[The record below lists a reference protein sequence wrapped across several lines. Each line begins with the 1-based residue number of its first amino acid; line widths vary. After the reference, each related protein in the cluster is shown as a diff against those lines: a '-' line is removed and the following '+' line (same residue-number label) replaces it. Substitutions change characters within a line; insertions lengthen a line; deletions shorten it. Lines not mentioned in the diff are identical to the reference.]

1 MVKHCYTGGMAVWKN
16 DEGGLDP
23 GLAGELARQLMA
35 VSLWTARHHDP
46 LFERLGLAAPTA
58 RALLQLPPDHA
69 VPTRYLA
76 GRLKVD
82 PSNVTGVVDRL
93 EKAGLLERGAGA
105 GDRRVKLLVLTP
117 AGKQLREDMYAAIAS
132 QMPAF
137 SGLSDGE
144 LDLLLSL
151 LNKAW
156 AACTDY
162 DSSESGRTATR
173 AALI

>member
-1 MVKHCYTGGMAVWKN
+1 
-16 DEGGLDP
+16 
-23 GLAGELARQLMA
+23 MA

-46 LFERLGLAAPTA
+46 LFERLGLSAPTA
-58 RALLQLPPDHA
+58 RALLQLPPDDA

-93 EKAGLLERGAGA
+93 ENAGLLERGAGA
-105 GDRRVKLLVLTP
+105 GDRRVKTLALTP
-117 AGKQLREDMYAAIAS
+117 AGRQLREDMYAALAAE
-132 QMPAF
+132 MPAF
-137 SGLSDGE
+137 SGLTDAE
-144 LDLLLSL
+144 LDLLLRL

-156 AACTDY
+156 AACMEY
-162 DSSESGRTATR
+162 DSSEPGRAATR

>member
-1 MVKHCYTGGMAVWKN
+1 MAVWRN
-16 DEGGLDP
+16 DAGGLDP
-23 GLAGELARQLMA
+23 ELAGELARQLMA

-46 LFERLGLAAPTA
+46 LFERLRLSAPTA
-58 RALLQLPPDHA
+58 RALLQLPPDDA

-105 GDRRVKLLVLTP
+105 GDRRVRTLVLTP
-117 AGKQLREDMYAAIAS
+117 AGRKLREDMYAAIAS
-132 QMPAF
+132 EMPAF
-137 SGLSDGE
+137 SKLTDDE

-156 AACTDY
+156 AACAEY
-162 DSSESGRTATR
+162 DSSESRRAATR
-173 AALI
+173 ASLI

>member
-1 MVKHCYTGGMAVWKN
+1 MAAWRN
-16 DEGGLDP
+16 EEGALDP

-46 LFERLGLAAPTA
+46 LFERLGLSAPTA
-58 RALLQLPPDHA
+58 RALLQLPPDAA
-69 VPTRYLA
+69 VPTGYLA

-93 EKAGLLERGAGA
+93 EKAGLLQRGAGTA
-105 GDRRVKLLVLTP
+105 DRRVKTLALTP
-117 AGKQLREDMYAAIAS
+117 AGRQMREDMYAAIAS
-132 QMPAF
+132 EMPAF
-137 SGLSDGE
+137 SSLTDAE
-144 LDLLLSL
+144 LDSLLEL

-156 AACTDY
+156 DACTEH
-162 DSSESGRTATR
+162 DSAESGRAGAH